1 MNRVS
6 YLPLTIEIL
15 GLLHVQGFLPP
26 LDYQILGF
34 HDLYKKFFQSGSH
47 VDDGTNSVWH
57 APSHCP
63 VPPG

>member
-1 MNRVS
+1 M
-6 YLPLTIEIL
+6 
-15 GLLHVQGFLPP
+15 HVQGFLPP

-34 HDLYKKFFQSGSH
+34 HDLYMKFFQSGSH

-57 APSHCP
+57 APSHYP